1 MTNNKQQRADII
13 ENTIEI
19 YVTELMYHIQQHVI
33 NEFMET
39 DNDEFM
45 IQTEDCVQSAF
56 NTNTYLG
63 QQVVDDYMKS
73 NKCGLSIKD
82 VNEVLW
88 EYKEI
93 IEMSYEQKTLP
104 DNIGV
109 MVNCIMF
116 DIANTLSNALDFE

>member
-13 ENTIEI
+13 ENTMGDFCH
-19 YVTELMYHIQQHVI
+19 TELMYHIQQHVI
-33 NEFMET
+33 DEFMDT
-39 DNDEFM
+39 DVDDEFM

-73 NKCGLSIKD
+73 NKLTIKD
-82 VNEVLW
+82 VNGVLY
-88 EYKEI
+88 EYKELVC
-93 IEMSYEQKTLP
+93 EMDLDTE
-104 DNIGV
+104 DDIAN

-116 DIANTLSNALDFE
+116 NIADKLSNALDFE

>member
-39 DNDEFM
+39 DNDDEFM

-73 NKCGLSIKD
+73 NKLTIKD
-82 VNEVLW
+82 VNGVLY
-88 EYKEI
+88 EYKELVC
-93 IEMSYEQKTLP
+93 EMDLDTE
-104 DNIGV
+104 DDIAN

-116 DIANTLSNALDFE
+116 NIADKLSNALDFE

>member
-73 NKCGLSIKD
+73 NKLTIKD
-82 VNEVLW
+82 VNGVLY
-88 EYKEI
+88 EYKELVC
-93 IEMSYEQKTLP
+93 EMDLDTE
-104 DNIGV
+104 DNIGS

-116 DIANTLSNALDFE
+116 NIADKLSNALDFE